1 MLVGASLCSLLS
13 ENCFLTV
20 WGKAGI
26 YGNDARHQSIL
37 RDVNNTVT
45 TRNYSDDHDA
55 AAFLGEIDTRLSL
68 RLTSSAFVR
77 IGYDLLWIEQ
87 LALAPE
93 QFQQDAATPDAS
105 TRTDGGVFLRGA
117 YAGFR
122 FAW

>member
-20 WGKAGI
+20 GGKAGI
-26 YGNDARHQSIL
+26 CGNDARHQSIL

-45 TRNYSDDHDA
+45 TRNYSDDHDVV
-55 AAFLGEIDTRLSL
+55 DTRLSP

-77 IGYDLLWIEQ
+77 IGYDLLWIER

-117 YAGFR
+117 YAGLR